1 MIIECSSVR
10 TIIKS
15 IIMETIEKSVE
26 VLNDLIEINND
37 RAEGFGKAA
46 QDLDPTDMDLQGIF
60 LNCSLESKQFAQQ
73 LRDEINQLGGHADIN
88 DTSSSGAIH
97 RAWIDVKATFT
108 GHDRKA
114 ILAECER
121 GEDAI
126 KKAYRDALSPENDL
140 SAEVMPL
147 LLRQQQSINA
157 SHDRIKSL
165 RDSAS

>member
-1 MIIECSSVR
+1 
-10 TIIKS
+10 
-15 IIMETIEKSVE
+15 METIEKSVE

-60 LNCSLESKQFAQQ
+60 LNSSLESKQFVEQ
-73 LRDEINQLGGHADIN
+73 LREEVNRLGGHADSS
-88 DTSSSGAIH
+88 DTSSSGALH

-126 KKAYRDALSPENDL
+126 KKAYRDALSTENDL

-147 LLRQQQSINA
+147 LLRQQTSIEA

>member
-1 MIIECSSVR
+1 MVFFIK

-26 VLNDLIEINND
+26 ILNDLIEINND
-37 RAEGFGKAA
+37 RSKGFGKAA

-60 LNCSLESKQFAQQ
+60 LNCSTESRQFSEE
-73 LRDEINQLGGHADIN
+73 LRNEVNQLGHHADN
-88 DTSSSGAIH
+88 DTSNTGALH

-126 KKAYRDALSPENDL
+126 KKAYRDALSPEHDL
-140 SAEVMPL
+140 SAEVMPI
-147 LLRQQQSINA
+147 LLRQQQAIET
-157 SHDRIKSL
+157 SHDRIKAL

>member
-1 MIIECSSVR
+1 
-10 TIIKS
+10 
-15 IIMETIEKSVE
+15 METIEKSVE

-60 LNCSLESKQFAQQ
+60 LNSSMESKQFVEQ
-73 LRDEINQLGGHADIN
+73 LRQEVNRLGGHADSN
-88 DTSSSGAIH
+88 DTSSTGALH

-108 GHDRKA
+108 GHDRKS
-114 ILAECER
+114 ILSECER

-126 KKAYRDALSPENDL
+126 KKAYRDALSTDNDL

-157 SHDRIKSL
+157 SHDRIKAL

>member
-1 MIIECSSVR
+1 MFFNR
-10 TIIKS
+10 TLIKS

-26 VLNDLIEINND
+26 VLNDLIESNND

-46 QDLDPTDMDLQGIF
+46 QDLDTTDMDLQGIF
-60 LNCSLESKQFAQQ
+60 LNSSLESKLFAQQ
-73 LRDEINQLGGHADIN
+73 LRDEVNHLGGHAEN
-88 DTSSSGAIH
+88 DTSNMGALH

-108 GHDRKA
+108 GHDRKG

-140 SAEVMPL
+140 SAEIIPI

-157 SHDRIKSL
+157 SHDRIKAL